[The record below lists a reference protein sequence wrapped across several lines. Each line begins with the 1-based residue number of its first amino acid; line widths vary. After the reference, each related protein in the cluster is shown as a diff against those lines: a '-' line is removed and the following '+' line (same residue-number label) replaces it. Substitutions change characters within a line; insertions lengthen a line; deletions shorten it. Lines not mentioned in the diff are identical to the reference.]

1 MKRKTGLGVLA
12 ACGLLLISSMA
23 GSGESPIHTTDRG
36 AAQTTIRVLA
46 YNIHH
51 GAGMDD
57 RLDLERIAAVI
68 RRVDPDL
75 VALQEVDNRTSRTD
89 SVDQAAALGE
99 LTGLH
104 AVFGDFMPYRGGHY
118 GMALLSKFPLVR
130 STNHR
135 LPDGEEPRSA
145 LAATIQVGEPA
156 QEIVLV
162 GIHLYRT
169 AEERLAQVQK
179 IVEIFSGET
188 RPVILAGDF
197 NSTPDSEVMLLLGR
211 SWEIPVKGSD
221 HFTFRSDLPERE
233 IDFIIYRPAD
243 RFTVVESRVID
254 ESMASDHRPIVLEL
268 TLD

>member
-1 MKRKTGLGVLA
+1 MV
-12 ACGLLLISSMA
+12 
-23 GSGESPIHTTDRG
+23 GSAESPIPNTDRG
-36 AAQTTIRVLA
+36 AAQTTLRILA

-68 RRVDPDL
+68 RRLDPDL
-75 VALQEVDNRTSRTD
+75 VALQEIDNQTSRTD
-89 SVDQAAALGE
+89 SVDQAAVLGE

-118 GMALLSKFPLVR
+118 GMALLSRFPFVT
-130 STNHR
+130 SSNHR
-135 LPDGEEPRSA
+135 LPEGEEPRSA
-145 LAATIQVGEPA
+145 LAATISVGGRA

-169 AEERLAQVQK
+169 AEERLAQAQELL
-179 IVEIFSGET
+179 EIFHEET

-197 NSTPDSEVMLLLGR
+197 NSTPDSEVMRLLGR
-211 SWEIPVKGSD
+211 RWEIPDKGSD

-233 IDFIIYRPAD
+233 IDFILYRPRD
-243 RFTVVESRVID
+243 RFTVVESLVID
-254 ESMASDHRPIVLEL
+254 EPTASDHRPILLEL
-268 TLD
+268 TLN